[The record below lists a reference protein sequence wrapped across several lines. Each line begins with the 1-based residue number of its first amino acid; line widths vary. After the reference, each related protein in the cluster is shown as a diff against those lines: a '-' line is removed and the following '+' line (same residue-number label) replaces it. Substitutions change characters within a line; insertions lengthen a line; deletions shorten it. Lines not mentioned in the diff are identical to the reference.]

1 MSVQSDGHSD
11 LFNASVPST
20 SSASRAKRSLVVS
33 RESGKELREASAS
46 SDSEADV
53 SSKKAK
59 RKKRLSAFA
68 VSEIIRQ
75 KEVKSITELQAL
87 AQQQKR
93 EGKIGL
99 AEFLLNRPSRTV
111 ADILKLSWEMTEA
124 EQKLKRAKKSRIE
137 L

>member
-1 MSVQSDGHSD
+1 MLVQSDGQSD

-20 SSASRAKRSLVVS
+20 SSASRAKRSLVAS
-33 RESGKELREASAS
+33 RELGKELREASAS

-124 EQKLKRAKKSRIE
+124 EQKLERAKKSRIE